1 MKKRIL
7 VAPDSFKGSLT
18 AERFCQITA
27 EIVAKFWPEIEV
39 ISQPLSDGGEGFVD
53 AIVYSGQSEEKTC
66 ETLDPL
72 GRPVSAK
79 YGWQPASKTAIIEM
93 AQASG
98 LPLLMQQKDERNPL
112 KASTFGT
119 GLVIKKAIEQGAT
132 KIVLGLGGSATN
144 DGGAGALQA
153 LGVELLDED
162 NQPVEQ
168 GAAGLIEL
176 EKVGEIP
183 EYLQKIDWQLA
194 CDVTNPLLGKNGAT
208 AIYGPQKGVTDSSFV
223 LLETGL
229 ANFAQVIQK
238 DLNREIIDIPGAGA
252 AGGMAGGFIGV
263 LGAKTA
269 SGFDLLAE
277 TIDLEAQFAKGL
289 DLVITGEG
297 SMDLQTRNGK
307 LLMRLAELANQNNT
321 PILGLCGQL
330 KLSSEQMPEFIGLY
344 SILHSLTE
352 FEQVL
357 EQTES
362 WLKSTLYSS
371 LDLFFHSIKK

>member
-1 MKKRIL
+1 MFKRIL
-7 VAPDSFKGSLT
+7 VAPDSFKGSLS
-18 AERFCQITA
+18 AERFCQITSEVVSA
-27 EIVAKFWPEIEV
+27 NWPEIEV

-53 AIVYSGQSEEKTC
+53 AIVFSGQAEEKTC

-72 GRPVSAK
+72 GRPITAK

-98 LPLLMQQKDERNPL
+98 LPLLQFPTDLRDPL

-119 GLVIKKAIEQGAT
+119 GLVIRQAIEQGAS

-144 DGGAGALQA
+144 DGGAGALIA
-153 LGVELLDED
+153 LGVELLDAE
-162 NQPVEQ
+162 NQPIEQ
-168 GAAGLIEL
+168 GGVGLTSLAKIG
-176 EKVGEIP
+176 KIP

-194 CDVTNPLLGKNGAT
+194 CDVTNPLLGETGAT
-208 AIYGPQKGVTDSSFV
+208 AVYGPQKGAADGAMIV
-223 LLETGL
+223 LEAGL
-229 ANFAQVIQK
+229 YNLAQTIQR
-238 DLNREIIDIPGAGA
+238 DLNREIADLPGAGA

-269 SGFDLLAE
+269 SGFDLLA
-277 TIDLEAQFAKGL
+277 DAVGLEAQFAKGL

-297 SMDLQTRNGK
+297 SMDLQTRHGK
-307 LLMRLAELANQNNT
+307 LLMRLAELSNQNNT

-330 KLSSEQMPEFIGLY
+330 KLSAEQMPEFIGLH
-344 SILHSLTE
+344 SILHSLTD

-362 WLKSTLYSS
+362 WLKSTFYSS
-371 LDLFFHSIKK
+371 LNLFFYSIKK